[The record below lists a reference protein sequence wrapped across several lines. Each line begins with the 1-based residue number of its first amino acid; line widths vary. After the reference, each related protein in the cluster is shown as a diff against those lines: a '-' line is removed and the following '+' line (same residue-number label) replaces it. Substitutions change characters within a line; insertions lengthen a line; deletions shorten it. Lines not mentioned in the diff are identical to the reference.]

1 MGQSQLKQFMS
12 VRRDRRRR
20 RPRIESPDGLIASR
34 GKRKCSPSQ
43 RDCVPGGSTSDL
55 ASKEGSPCQP
65 DDSSQNGKTD
75 TYSGPNLPEDMW
87 HHIHSLMPLRD
98 AARAACL
105 SQSFRYSWKH
115 HPNLILSRET
125 LGLDECVHQKET
137 AMDFRS
143 KIDHI
148 LRNHSG
154 NGLRKLKL
162 RMVPNYN
169 AKDSDYI
176 DRWLQIAVTSAIEE
190 LNLTMSIKSHK
201 YKFPCTLLSNGMGDS
216 LRYLYLADCAFHP
229 TPELCCLRSLT
240 KLELLMVRT
249 TGDELWSLL
258 SSSPALERLSLN
270 CCNKVSY
277 LKIPC
282 HLQRLSHVE
291 VHECRK
297 LRVIESKAPNLS
309 RFHFL
314 GKLKVQISLGETLQV
329 KNLHMNCTD
338 FGCDTRAELA
348 CSMLSRE
355 VINSP
360 NVYSKFLELKSL
372 NITLGE
378 LPFGRSFDCSS
389 LVSLFGASLSLET
402 FISHVSNEL
411 KQHAMAFGDPSMF
424 WIVGTGGVFSPTGTG
439 LIELACHVLK
449 AWLS

>member
-75 TYSGPNLPEDMW
+75 MYSGPNLPEDMW

-105 SQSFRYSWKH
+105 SQSFRCSWKRR
-115 HPNLILSRET
+115 PNLILSTET
-125 LGLDECVHQKET
+125 LGLDVHAHQKE
-137 AMDFRS
+137 ADMDFRI

-148 LRNHSG
+148 LRNHSDT
-154 NGLRKLKL
+154 GLRKLKL
-162 RMVPNYN
+162 RSIPNYN

-176 DRWLQIAVTSAIEE
+176 DRWLQIAFTQAIEE
-190 LNLTMSIKSHK
+190 LTLTLCLDSRK
-201 YKFPCTLLSNGMGDS
+201 YKFPCTLLSNGMADS
-216 LRYLYLADCAFHP
+216 LRHLFLAGCSFHP

-240 KLELLMVRT
+240 KLELVMVHT

-258 SSSPALERLSLN
+258 SSSSALERLSLN

-291 VHECRK
+291 VHECSK

-360 NVYSKFLELKSL
+360 NVYRKFLELKSV

-378 LPFGRSFDCSS
+378 MPFGRSFDCSS

-411 KQHAMAFGDPSMF
+411 KQHAMAFGDLSGL
-424 WIVGTGGVFSPTGTG
+424 WILGTGGGLSPMNKW
-439 LIELACHVLK
+439 LVELTCHVLR